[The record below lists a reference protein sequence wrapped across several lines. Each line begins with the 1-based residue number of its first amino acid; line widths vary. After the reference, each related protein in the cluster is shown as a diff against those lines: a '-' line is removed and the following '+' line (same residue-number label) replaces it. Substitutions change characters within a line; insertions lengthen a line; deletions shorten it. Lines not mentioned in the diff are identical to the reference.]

1 MSLRAVRNPAF
12 VPRGAASS
20 RRMAGASAF
29 VAITALLFAAGVAAT
44 AQGCLVMA
52 EMPAMAMPGG
62 WRMDMAWMRMP
73 GQSAL
78 AANAAFAAM
87 WIPMMLAMMLPAVA
101 PPLWRYRVAVAAAGG
116 RQGGWLCVVAG
127 LAYFCA
133 WGLIGLLIH
142 PFGCAVATVLMQ
154 SPALAR
160 NAPAAAAI
168 VIVLAGLLQFSA
180 WKRRRLACCRATEI
194 PRPYRHADVM
204 TAWRYGG
211 RLGLHCLGGCAGFT
225 AALLAVGVMDWRAM
239 LLATVAITAERWLPD
254 GEYVARVIGAVLIV
268 VGGGLFV
275 AMCAFA

>member
-1 MSLRAVRNPAF
+1 
-12 VPRGAASS
+12 
-20 RRMAGASAF
+20 MAGASGF

-44 AQGCLVMA
+44 AHGCLAMA

-62 WRMDMAWMRMP
+62 WRMDMTWMRMP

-116 RQGGWLCVVAG
+116 GQGWLCVVAG
-127 LAYFCA
+127 LAYFCVWSVPA
-133 WGLIGLLIH
+133 LLIH

-154 SPALAR
+154 SPASAR
-160 NAPAAAAI
+160 SAPAAAAI
-168 VIVLAGLLQFSA
+168 VLVLAGLLQFSA

-194 PRPYRHADVM
+194 PVRYRHADVM

-211 RLGLHCLGGCAGFT
+211 RLGLQCLGGCAGFT
-225 AALLAVGVMDWRAM
+225 AALLAVGIMDWRAM
-239 LLATVAITAERWLPD
+239 LLATVAISAERLLPG
-254 GEYVARVIGAVLIV
+254 GERLATISGAALLALGFGRLLSCVAR
-268 VGGGLFV
+268 
-275 AMCAFA
+275 